1 MLVNESLDSYIY
13 EMKGG
18 KGEHTNSDDVNA
30 DELTVGVATEMEH
43 TDDASIAKDIA
54 MDHLTEDP
62 KYYTKL
68 IKAGLVDEPEALR
81 LYRKLL
87 K

>member
-1 MLVNESLDSYIY
+1 MLVKESLDSYIY
-13 EMKGG
+13 EMRGG
-18 KGEHTNSDDVNA
+18 KGEHTEFDEVDDN
-30 DELTVGVATEMEH
+30 ELEVGVAVEYEH
-43 TDDASIAKDIA
+43 TDDFNIGAEIAK
-54 MDHLTEDP
+54 DHLTEDP